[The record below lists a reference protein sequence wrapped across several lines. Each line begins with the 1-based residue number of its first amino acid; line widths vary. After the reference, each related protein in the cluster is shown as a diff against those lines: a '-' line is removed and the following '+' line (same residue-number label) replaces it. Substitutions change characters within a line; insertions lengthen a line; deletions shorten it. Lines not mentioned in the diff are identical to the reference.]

1 MPFQASRS
9 QKRLADRLAEARKAA
24 GLSSQHVADQLGW
37 QQSKISRIENVQI
50 KVTPGDVSRLAG
62 LYDLPDDL
70 SARLNAMARDSR
82 TDFWWQ
88 RFEPWVSESYYTLI
102 GYENDATRLRSN
114 QSTVVPGLLQIRDY
128 TSAIIAGSL
137 MTYDPDTADA
147 LVEVRMLRQRRLNEP
162 VPLQLDALI
171 AESVFHWEFGG
182 GEVLNAQLRYL
193 REAVEQP
200 NVTIRVIPFTAA
212 QIVLPLELYEFGDNI
227 EDSVAF
233 SETPWTNTIHDGPLE
248 ARRAHRMID
257 RMESSALS
265 PEDSIMIIERR
276 IRESK

>member
-9 QKRLADRLAEARKAA
+9 QKRLADRLAEARKAT
-24 GLSSQHVADQLGW
+24 GLSSQHVADQFGW
-37 QQSKISRIENVQI
+37 QQSKVSRIENAQV
-50 KVTPGDVSRLAG
+50 KVIPADVSKLAD
-62 LYDLPDDL
+62 LYELPADLA
-70 SARLNAMARDSR
+70 ARMCTMARDSR

-128 TSAIIAGSL
+128 TSALIANSP
-137 MTYDPDTADA
+137 MIYDPDTADA
-147 LVEVRMLRQRRLNEP
+147 LIEVRMLRQRRLREP

-171 AESVFHWEFGG
+171 AESVLHWEFGG
-182 GEVLNAQLRYL
+182 REVLHAQLRHL
-193 REAVEQP
+193 REMTERP
-200 NVTIRVIPFTAA
+200 NVTIRVVPFTAA
-212 QIVLPLELYEFGDNI
+212 QIVLPLELYEFGANL

-248 ARRAHRMID
+248 ARRAHRVID
-257 RMESSALS
+257 RMESLALP
-265 PEDSIMIIERR
+265 PEDSTMFIEQR